1 MEDSGGRWYA
11 VIPVGCASIRE
22 LLASGYAHTKGDDMV
37 QLFRQGDVVFLPLTA
52 EQATRV
58 RAEYKYPTNTVL
70 KEGEATGHKHQATGD
85 SVAVLAPMADR
96 QEANAWSL
104 QDTRQIVQSAGLSPE
119 LLGTSLYLTAEGA
132 IKVVH
137 EEHGTLTLKRGNY
150 LVFSQREYSEEQNR
164 QVLD

>member
-1 MEDSGGRWYA
+1 
-11 VIPVGCASIRE
+11 
-22 LLASGYAHTKGDDMV
+22 MV
-37 QLFRQGDVVFLPLTA
+37 QLFRQGDVVFLPLTTT
-52 EQATRV
+52 EATRV

-85 SVAVLAPMADR
+85 GVAVLSPMVNR
-96 QEANAWSL
+96 QEASPWSL
-104 QDTRQIVQSAGLSPE
+104 RDTRQVIESAGLSPE

-137 EEHGTLTLKRGNY
+137 EEHGTLTLKRGGY
-150 LVFSQREYSEEQNR
+150 LVFSQREYDEVQNR